1 MGIARNDKRVI
12 FPVSVSGYCHVE
24 NVNMAI
30 NLNRAYGKAGISSFH
45 STYISCFS
53 L

>member
-12 FPVSVSGYCHVE
+12 FPVSISGYCHVE

-30 NLNRAYGKAGISSFH
+30 NLIGHMEKQEYPVSIPLAFPAFP
-45 STYISCFS
+45 
-53 L
+53 